1 MTATLQRP
9 QPGRFAPRRPVLSRS
24 APNRPLLGSL
34 GIIGLLA
41 LWEIAPRLGA
51 VPERYFPPVSEVL
64 TTLAQR
70 ATTAPFWE
78 AIGHTLYG
86 WALGLAIALAAAI
99 LIGFALGATPRLRA
113 FTTSTV
119 DFLRPIPSVAL
130 IPLAVLM
137 YGTDIR
143 STLLLVVYACFWLI
157 YIQVLYGVADVDPVA
172 EQTAR
177 SYGLGR
183 LARIRYVVWPT
194 TLPYLMTGLRLAA
207 AVGLILSITAQLI
220 IGSPESGPRSPTPS
234 RAAPSPWS
242 TRGSSPPASSAW
254 SSTSACA
261 PWNGASCAG
270 TRPSAGRSPYEP
282 AHHRRTRRHR

>member
-1 MTATLQRP
+1 MSTATAQAP
-9 QPGRFAPRRPVLSRS
+9 TPGGVRRPGVRART
-24 APNRPLLGSL
+24 APDRPLLGTL
-34 GIIGLLA
+34 GILA
-41 LWEIAPRLGA
+41 LLLSWEAVPRLGI

-64 TTLAQR
+64 TTLVER
-70 ATTAPFWE
+70 AGTAPFWE
-78 AIGHTLYG
+78 AVGHTLYG
-86 WALGLAIALAAAI
+86 WALGLAIAFAAAV
-99 LIGFALGATPRLRA
+99 LLGFVLGSTPRVRA

-143 STLLLVVYACFWLI
+143 STLLLVIYACFWLI

-183 LARIRYVVWPT
+183 LSRIRHVVWPT

-220 IGSPESGPRSPTPS
+220 IGSPGIGQQITNAQQGGAVALVYAWIVATGILGVVINIGV
-234 RAAPSPWS
+234 RALERRVLRWHTSV
-242 TRGSSPPASSAW
+242 RGEAA
-254 SSTSACA
+254 A
-261 PWNGASCAG
+261 
-270 TRPSAGRSPYEP
+270 
-282 AHHRRTRRHR
+282 

>member
-1 MTATLQRP
+1 MSTATTTAP
-9 QPGRFAPRRPVLSRS
+9 TPGGTRRPGARART
-24 APNRPLLGSL
+24 APNRPLLGLL
-34 GIIGLLA
+34 GIAAFLL
-41 LWEIAPRLGA
+41 LWEATPRLGV

-64 TTLAQR
+64 LTLAQR
-70 ATTAPFWE
+70 ALTAPFWE
-78 AIGHTLYG
+78 AVGHTLYG
-86 WALGLAIALAAAI
+86 WALGLAIAFVAAV
-99 LIGFALGATPRLRA
+99 LLGFALGAAPRVRA

-143 STLLLVVYACFWLI
+143 STLLLVIYACFWLI

-220 IGSPESGPRSPTPS
+220 IGSPGIGQQITTAQQGNAIALVYAWIIATGILGVVINIGV
-234 RAAPSPWS
+234 RALERRVLRWHTSV
-242 TRGSSPPASSAW
+242 RGEAD
-254 SSTSACA
+254 T
-261 PWNGASCAG
+261 
-270 TRPSAGRSPYEP
+270 
-282 AHHRRTRRHR
+282 